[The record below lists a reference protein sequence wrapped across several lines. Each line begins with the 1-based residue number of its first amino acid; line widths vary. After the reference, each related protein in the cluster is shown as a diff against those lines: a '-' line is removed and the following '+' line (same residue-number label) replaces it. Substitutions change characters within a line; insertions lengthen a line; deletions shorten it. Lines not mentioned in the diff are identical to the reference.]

1 MVSLKYVVFVLRADN
16 DGEGGILALLSL
28 VAADQVADGAKLP
41 ALVLLGVL
49 GASLLYGDGVITPAI
64 SVLSAMEGLKLVAP
78 GFEQFIVPATIAVL
92 IGLFVIQRYGT
103 GSIGKLF
110 GPIMVVW
117 FVVIGGL
124 GLANIWMAP
133 AILKAINPAEAAR
146 FLIDDPKISFVVIG
160 AVFLALTGGEALYA
174 DMGHVGAT
182 AIRRAWFGLVLP
194 ALLLNYFGQGA
205 LILADPTAADN
216 PFYKLAPG
224 WALIPMVVLATFAT
238 IIASQAL
245 VSGVFS
251 LTRQAMQMGL
261 CPRARII
268 STSFDEAGQIYIP
281 AANWLLMTGTLL
293 TVVLF
298 RSSESLAAAYGIAV
312 SGTMLI
318 TTILLYRVAVSRW
331 QWPPGVAIPIVA
343 IFGAIDAT
351 FLVSNSIKIVEG
363 GWFPLIVGGVIA
375 VLMLTWREGSSEV
388 RHRLQEMSMPLKEF
402 LDYADKTV
410 IGRAPGMGVWL
421 TKVEHGAS
429 PMLLRHIEHNR
440 VLHATV
446 VLLTFV
452 SDRRPRVPFHERFS
466 VHRLGHGFYRIQV
479 KLGFMQTPDIPLS
492 LINCNKL
499 GFDADLDNKNYYIA
513 HETIVRRG
521 VESSME
527 PVSFAI
533 FSFLNRIA
541 SRAPDFF
548 KIPHDAIIEV
558 GISGGDL
565 TLALPC
571 AAFAAAYPPHGSGR
585 KDPHQTCTPFGTRM
599 PCRRYCARSL
609 CAECLRRVICQNSN
623 CCPLSLWRSCFR
635 ARPTLRLP
643 EGAEAEGVV
652 AAAAAVILA
661 AGCAAAEARISVAAH
676 VTLAAGPR
684 YPDQRRDLASAR
696 TIRSPSAI
704 PEVVRSAAERLSMP
718 TKIQGSV
725 RTAIRRTGMRS

>member
-1 MVSLKYVVFVLRADN
+1 MDMPISAPSGDLIDRSAMGVVASPSDARLDQAKYLHHDGSPWFLALTALGVVYGDIGTSPLYAFQVALAGIGHPVPTAADVVGIVSLIFWALMAMVSLKYVIFVLRADN

-28 VAADQVADGAKLP
+28 VAADQVAKGARLP
-41 ALVLLGVL
+41 ALVLLGVV

-64 SVLSAMEGLKLVAP
+64 SVLSAMEGLKLAAP
-78 GFEQFIVPATIAVL
+78 GFEHFIVPVTLVIL
-92 IGLFVIQRYGT
+92 IGLFMIQQYGT

-117 FVVIGGL
+117 FVVIAAL
-124 GLANIWMAP
+124 GLANIWLAP
-133 AILKAINPAEAAR
+133 GILKAVNPAEAAH
-146 FLIDDPKISFVVIG
+146 FLIADPKVSFVVIG

-205 LILADPTAADN
+205 LILADPAAVDN

-224 WALIPMVVLATFAT
+224 WALIPMMVLATCAT

-245 VSGVFS
+245 ISGVFS

-261 CPRARII
+261 APRARITP
-268 STSFDEAGQIYIP
+268 TSVDEAGQIYVP
-281 AANWLLMTGTLL
+281 AANWLLMVGTLL

-298 RSSESLAAAYGIAV
+298 RSSDNLAAAYGIAV

-331 QWPPGVAIPIVA
+331 QWPAGVAFPIIA

-363 GWFPLIVGGVIA
+363 GWFPLIVGTVIA
-375 VLMLTWREGSSEV
+375 VLMLCWRKGSSEV
-388 RHRLQEMSMPLKEF
+388 RHRLHEMSMPLQDF
-402 LDYADKTV
+402 LGYADNTV

-452 SDRRPRVPFHERFS
+452 SDRRPRVPFHERHS

-479 KLGFMQTPDIPLS
+479 RLGFMQTPDIPLT
-492 LINCNKL
+492 LINCNRL
-499 GFDADLDNKNYYIA
+499 GFDADLDHKNYYIA
-513 HETIVRRG
+513 HETIVRRDEG
-521 VESSME
+521 SSMG
-527 PVSFAI
+527 PISFAI

-548 KIPHDAIIEV
+548 KIPQDAIIEV
-558 GISGGDL
+558 G
-565 TLALPC
+565 
-571 AAFAAAYPPHGSGR
+571 
-585 KDPHQTCTPFGTRM
+585 
-599 PCRRYCARSL
+599 
-609 CAECLRRVICQNSN
+609 
-623 CCPLSLWRSCFR
+623 FR
-635 ARPTLRLP
+635 A
-643 EGAEAEGVV
+643 E
-652 AAAAAVILA
+652 I
-661 AGCAAAEARISVAAH
+661 
-676 VTLAAGPR
+676 
-684 YPDQRRDLASAR
+684 
-696 TIRSPSAI
+696 
-704 PEVVRSAAERLSMP
+704 
-718 TKIQGSV
+718 
-725 RTAIRRTGMRS
+725 

>member
-1 MVSLKYVVFVLRADN
+1 MDLPSSAPVGGLIDRSATRVVPSQSAVAPDQAKYLHHAGSPWFLALTALGVVFGDIGTSPLYAFQVALTGVGHSPPAQADVLGIVSLILWALTVMVSLKYVVFVLRADN

-28 VAADQVADGAKLP
+28 VAADQVANGARLP
-41 ALVLLGVL
+41 VLVLLGVI

-78 GFEQFIVPATIAVL
+78 GFEHFVVPATIAVL

-110 GPIMVVW
+110 GPIMVIW

-124 GLANIWMAP
+124 GAANIWMAP
-133 AILKAINPAEAAR
+133 AILRAVSPTEAVS
-146 FLIDDPKISFVVIG
+146 FLIADPKISFVVIG

-174 DMGHVGAT
+174 DMGHVGAN

-205 LILADPTAADN
+205 LILSDPAAADN

-261 CPRARII
+261 CPRARITP
-268 STSFDEAGQIYIP
+268 TSVDEAGQIYVP

-298 RSSESLAAAYGIAV
+298 RSSENLAAAYGIAV

-331 QWPPGVAIPIVA
+331 RWPPAVAIPVIA

-363 GWFPLIVGGVIA
+363 GWFPLIVGGLIA
-375 VLMLTWREGSSEV
+375 VLMLSWRKGSSEV
-388 RHRLQEMSMPLKEF
+388 RHRLHEMSMPLNEF
-402 LDYADKTV
+402 IDYADNTC

-452 SDRRPRVPFHERFS
+452 SDRRPRVPFHERHS

-479 KLGFMQTPDIPLS
+479 RLGFMQTPDIPLT
-492 LINCNKL
+492 LINCNRL
-499 GFDADLDNKNYYIA
+499 GFDADLDHKNYYVA
-513 HETIVRRG
+513 HETIVRRAVG
-521 VESSME
+521 SAIE
-527 PVSFAI
+527 PIPFAI

-558 GISGGDL
+558 G
-565 TLALPC
+565 
-571 AAFAAAYPPHGSGR
+571 F
-585 KDPHQTCTPFGTRM
+585 
-599 PCRRYCARSL
+599 
-609 CAECLRRVICQNSN
+609 RV
-623 CCPLSLWRSCFR
+623 
-635 ARPTLRLP
+635 
-643 EGAEAEGVV
+643 
-652 AAAAAVILA
+652 
-661 AGCAAAEARISVAAH
+661 
-676 VTLAAGPR
+676 
-684 YPDQRRDLASAR
+684 
-696 TIRSPSAI
+696 
-704 PEVVRSAAERLSMP
+704 EV
-718 TKIQGSV
+718 
-725 RTAIRRTGMRS
+725 

>member
-1 MVSLKYVVFVLRADN
+1 MVLALTALGVVFGDIGTSPLYAFQVALTGVGHSPPAQADVLGIVSLILWALTVMVSLKYVVFVLRADN

-28 VAADQVADGAKLP
+28 VAADQVANGARLP
-41 ALVLLGVL
+41 VLVLLGVI

-78 GFEQFIVPATIAVL
+78 GFEHFVVPATIAVL

-110 GPIMVVW
+110 GPIMVIW

-124 GLANIWMAP
+124 GAANIWMAP
-133 AILKAINPAEAAR
+133 AILRAVSPTEAVS
-146 FLIDDPKISFVVIG
+146 FLIADPKISFVVIG

-174 DMGHVGAT
+174 DMGHVGAN

-205 LILADPTAADN
+205 LILSDPAAADN

-261 CPRARII
+261 CPRARITA
-268 STSFDEAGQIYIP
+268 TSVDEAGQIYVP

-298 RSSESLAAAYGIAV
+298 RSSENLAAAYGIAV

-331 QWPPGVAIPIVA
+331 RWPPAVAIPVIA

-363 GWFPLIVGGVIA
+363 GWFPLIVGGLIA
-375 VLMLTWREGSSEV
+375 ALMLSWRKGSSEV
-388 RHRLQEMSMPLKEF
+388 RHRLHEMSMPLNEF
-402 LDYADKTV
+402 IDYADNTC

-452 SDRRPRVPFHERFS
+452 SDRRPRVPFHERHS

-479 KLGFMQTPDIPLS
+479 RLGFMQTPDIPLT
-492 LINCNKL
+492 LINCNRL
-499 GFDADLDNKNYYIA
+499 GFDADLDHKNYYVA
-513 HETIVRRG
+513 HETIVRRAVG
-521 VESSME
+521 SAIE
-527 PVSFAI
+527 PIPFAI

-558 GISGGDL
+558 G
-565 TLALPC
+565 
-571 AAFAAAYPPHGSGR
+571 F
-585 KDPHQTCTPFGTRM
+585 
-599 PCRRYCARSL
+599 
-609 CAECLRRVICQNSN
+609 RV
-623 CCPLSLWRSCFR
+623 
-635 ARPTLRLP
+635 
-643 EGAEAEGVV
+643 
-652 AAAAAVILA
+652 
-661 AGCAAAEARISVAAH
+661 
-676 VTLAAGPR
+676 
-684 YPDQRRDLASAR
+684 
-696 TIRSPSAI
+696 
-704 PEVVRSAAERLSMP
+704 EV
-718 TKIQGSV
+718 
-725 RTAIRRTGMRS
+725 